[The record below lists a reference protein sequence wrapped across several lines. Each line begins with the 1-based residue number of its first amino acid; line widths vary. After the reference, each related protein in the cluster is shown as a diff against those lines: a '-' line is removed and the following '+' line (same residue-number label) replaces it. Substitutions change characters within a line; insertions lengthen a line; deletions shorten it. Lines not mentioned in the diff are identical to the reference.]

1 MALDLTARLIKVL
14 PEVTGQG
21 RNGSWVKQEFVVE
34 TFDQYPKKVCL
45 TAWGDKIGD
54 LKRFALGDTVNVS
67 LNLESR
73 EYNERWFTEARAWR
87 IEAANATAN
96 AGNVAPN
103 YAAAQPQNYAA
114 APTPNQQVANNPLP
128 EPLQSFGEDDDLPF

>member
-21 RNGSWVKQEFVVE
+21 RNGTWLKQEFVVE
-34 TFDQYPKKVCL
+34 TFDQFPRKICL
-45 TAWGDKIGD
+45 SAWGDKVTD
-54 LKRFALGDTVNVS
+54 LKRFGLGDTLNIS

-87 IEAANATAN
+87 IELASGAPV
-96 AGNVAPN
+96 GN
-103 YAAAQPQNYAA
+103 QPQGQAPASQGFAQAESPSQQAA
-114 APTPNQQVANNPLP
+114 SNPLP
-128 EPLQSFGEDDDLPF
+128 EPMQSISEEDDLPF

>member
-21 RNGSWVKQEFVVE
+21 RNGTWVKQEFVVE
-34 TFDQYPKKVCL
+34 TFDQFPRKVCL
-45 TAWGDKIGD
+45 SVWGDKVGD
-54 LKRFALGDTVNVS
+54 LKRFSLGDSLNIS

-87 IEAANATAN
+87 IELANANNN
-96 AGNVAPN
+96 AGNAAPN
-103 YAAAQPQNYAA
+103 YAAPSQNFAQ
-114 APTPNQQVANNPLP
+114 APTPSQQVSANPLP
-128 EPLQSFGEDDDLPF
+128 EPLQSFGEEDDLPF